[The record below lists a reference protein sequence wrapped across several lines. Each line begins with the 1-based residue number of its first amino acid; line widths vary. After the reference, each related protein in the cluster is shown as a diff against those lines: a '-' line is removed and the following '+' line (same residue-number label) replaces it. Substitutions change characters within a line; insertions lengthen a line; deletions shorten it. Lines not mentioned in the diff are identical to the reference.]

1 MKKLPFVLL
10 LLSAVVFAEESAT
23 IRICDDTG
31 CNERPRNYSTF
42 DPNAGSDPAAEQK
55 AAKLIAMAEK
65 DPRAAYDLGLRY
77 FRGDGVRQDSYQ
89 ALKWMRDAAE
99 RGYLPAQAAV
109 GRLYL
114 MGLEEMGSDPA
125 EAEKWLS
132 MAADRGDKESKKLV
146 AQASRAKKDEHDY
159 YRWVESQKKQWSNYW
174 LNGYT
179 YVWTWRNDGWYDRS
193 YRYDSRY
200 DDQYNRRSRDR
211 YDDRYDSR
219 YDSRGGR
226 RYDDRYNNGYNN
238 DRY

>member
-1 MKKLPFVLL
+1 MKKLPIVLL
-10 LLSAVVFAEESAT
+10 LISAVALAEAPAT

-31 CNERPRNYSTF
+31 CNERPRNVATF
-42 DPNAGSDPAAEQK
+42 DPNAGSDPVAEQK

-132 MAADRGDKESKKLV
+132 IAAGRGDKASKKLL
-146 AQASRAKKDEHDY
+146 AEASRAKRDEQEY
-159 YRWVESQKKQWSNYW
+159 YRWAESQKKQW
-174 LNGYT
+174 LNAWTTGYT
-179 YVWTWRNDGWYDRS
+179 YIWTWRDDGWNDRGARYNDRYNDRYDN
-193 YRYDSRY
+193 RYDSRNGNR
-200 DDQYNRRSRDR
+200 YNE
-211 YDDRYDSR
+211 
-219 YDSRGGR
+219 
-226 RYDDRYNNGYNN
+226 RYDDRYN
-238 DRY
+238 RY